1 MSSRTK
7 IYVCQAGSCRRAGSE
22 AVLLEI
28 EELIQGTKKGVCVEA
43 SGCLGLCSQAP
54 NAMAVT
60 DTSELMFTEI
70 SDLSCTMALVKR
82 VSGSIPR
89 IDSTKMTRLEKARRL
104 RLRMQAREESKWNLA
119 LSGVAEDLKCAC
131 SDEDRLE
138 LIQDQANV
146 LAAAGL
152 GEEALEAIDGIL
164 KEYVLKLQN
173 IPLLRLVLDKAKLL
187 ARLGKDK
194 ELAAL
199 RESVDQL
206 QPCGYRESSTK
217 TQVICILEQNQI
229 INTNIYAS
237 QRVQNYAKW
246 HLYGITPVSSHSAV
260 YHFRSNDDMRGTPI
274 RKGRGGRTVWSK
286 TWHTTLLAYVGEAN
300 NKEGPLPWI
309 ERDYTPI
316 STAQDWEQGRCDI
329 LIKLYLEPPGCATS
343 WLHRVS
349 ANTGKESSATEFW
362 LSRPMKTMH
371 VPSLTTGTQNINRK
385 HESVLLIVAG
395 TGVVA
400 VPQIMHH
407 ASMETCFGVRPPVKG
422 PVSVIY
428 SCRRDDALLISE
440 MANWCRDGFIQRCVV
455 AITDPKP
462 SAAVFPYIKDV
473 DVEASFGEK
482 IPNAS
487 SIIKG
492 RLSVNILQAE
502 LKKLKEPLRV
512 VITGPEG
519 FNGAV
524 RSMLE
529 QIGVGLDAITI
540 LSA

>member
-7 IYVCQAGSCRRAGSE
+7 VYVCQAGSCRRAGSE

-28 EELIQGTKKGVCVEA
+28 EELIQGTKGVCVEA

-54 NAMAVT
+54 NAMTVT
-60 DTSELMFTEI
+60 DTSELMFTELR
-70 SDLSCTMALVKR
+70 DLSSTVALVER
-82 VSGSIPR
+82 VNGSIPR

-104 RLRMQAREESKWNLA
+104 RLRMRAREESKWNLA
-119 LSGVAEDLKCAC
+119 LSGVAEDLKCAY

-152 GEEALEAIDGIL
+152 GEEALEAMDRIL
-164 KEYVLKLQN
+164 KEYVLNFQN
-173 IPLLRLVLDKAKLL
+173 IPMLRLVLDKAKLL
-187 ARLGKDK
+187 SRLGKDK
-194 ELAAL
+194 ELTGL
-199 RESVDQL
+199 RESIDQL
-206 QPCGYRESSTK
+206 RPCGFESNIK
-217 TQVICILEQNQI
+217 AQVICILEQDQT
-229 INTNIYAS
+229 INANVHAS

-246 HLYGITPVSSHSAV
+246 HLDGITPVSSNSAV
-260 YHFRSNDDMRGTPI
+260 YHFRSNDEMRGTPI

-286 TWHTTLLAYVGEAN
+286 TWHTTLLAYVGKAS

-349 ANTGKESSATEFW
+349 ANTGKASVTEFW
-362 LSRPMKTMH
+362 LSRPMQTMH

-395 TGVVA
+395 TGVVV

-407 ASMETCFGVRPPVKG
+407 ASMETCFGGRPPIKV

-428 SCRRDDALLISE
+428 SCRRDDALLIPE
-440 MANWCRDGFIQRCVV
+440 MVNWCRDGFIQRCVV

-462 SAAVFPYIKDV
+462 SAAAFPYIKDV
-473 DVEASFGEK
+473 DVEAAFGDLT
-482 IPNAS
+482 NAS

-492 RLSVNILQAE
+492 HLSVNILQAE

-512 VITGPEG
+512 VITGPES

>member
-1 MSSRTK
+1 
-7 IYVCQAGSCRRAGSE
+7 
-22 AVLLEI
+22 
-28 EELIQGTKKGVCVEA
+28 
-43 SGCLGLCSQAP
+43 
-54 NAMAVT
+54 
-60 DTSELMFTEI
+60 
-70 SDLSCTMALVKR
+70 
-82 VSGSIPR
+82 
-89 IDSTKMTRLEKARRL
+89 
-104 RLRMQAREESKWNLA
+104 
-119 LSGVAEDLKCAC
+119 
-131 SDEDRLE
+131 
-138 LIQDQANV
+138 
-146 LAAAGL
+146 
-152 GEEALEAIDGIL
+152 
-164 KEYVLKLQN
+164 
-173 IPLLRLVLDKAKLL
+173 
-187 ARLGKDK
+187 
-194 ELAAL
+194 
-199 RESVDQL
+199 
-206 QPCGYRESSTK
+206 
-217 TQVICILEQNQI
+217 
-229 INTNIYAS
+229 
-237 QRVQNYAKW
+237 
-246 HLYGITPVSSHSAV
+246 
-260 YHFRSNDDMRGTPI
+260 
-274 RKGRGGRTVWSK
+274 
-286 TWHTTLLAYVGEAN
+286 
-300 NKEGPLPWI
+300 
-309 ERDYTPI
+309 
-316 STAQDWEQGRCDI
+316 
-329 LIKLYLEPPGCATS
+329 
-343 WLHRVS
+343 
-349 ANTGKESSATEFW
+349 
-362 LSRPMKTMH
+362 MH

-407 ASMETCFGVRPPVKG
+407 ASMETCFGGRPPVKG

-502 LKKLKEPLRV
+502 QKKLKEPLRV